1 MAAYTTIDDPEAHYQ
16 TQLYTGNGAA
26 NHAITLGADTDMQP
40 DLVWIKNR
48 DQADAHCLFDAVRGA
63 TEVIHPNAN
72 STEATDADTLDSFT
86 SDGFQVDADVKVN
99 TNTEDYVAWCWK
111 GANGTASNTS
121 GSLTTTVSANT
132 AAGFSIVTYT
142 LGSGTG
148 SSTQGHGL
156 GAKPDVIIWKSLAN
170 AYDWRSYWNTPSML
184 AGNSIIFSD
193 TNALYDNVRPW
204 NDTEPTSTL
213 FTHGNNSWNGAGE
226 GVAYCWT
233 SIQGYSKIG
242 EYTGNASTD
251 GPFIYTGF
259 RPAFVLIKRSSD
271 GANQWSLS
279 DNKRGVNGAIGTL
292 THDSTEQEYTPA
304 DQIDHLSNGFKI
316 RQSAAARNAT
326 GATYIYMAFAEA
338 PFVNSNG
345 VPCNAR

>member
-1 MAAYTTIDDPEAHYQ
+1 MAYTTIDDPEAHFQ
-16 TQLYTGNGAA
+16 VLLYTGNKTARALTFDG
-26 NHAITLGADTDMQP
+26 DTDMQP
-40 DLVWIKNR
+40 DLVWTKSR
-48 DQADAHCLFDAVRGA
+48 DAAYNHVINDAVRGVGE
-63 TEVIHPNAN
+63 TIYPNVSTAEEAN
-72 STEATDADTLDSFT
+72 SEGVTAFS
-86 SDGFQVDADVKVN
+86 SDGYSIGDSDYWNKASDK
-99 TNTEDYVAWCWK
+99 YVAWSWK

-132 AAGFSIVTYT
+132 TAGFSIVTYT

-184 AGNSIIFSD
+184 AGNSIIFND
-193 TNALYDNVRPW
+193 TNALYDNDRPW

-213 FTHGNNSWNGAGE
+213 FTHGNNSWNGAGD

-242 EYTGNASTD
+242 EYTGNGNAD
-251 GPFIYTGF
+251 GPFAYLGF
-259 RPAFVLIKRSSD
+259 RPAWLMIKNATAAGGSWHIYNNKVQGYNVENHFVEAD
-271 GANQWSLS
+271 GTTVEADD
-279 DNKRGVNGAIGTL
+279 DNL
-292 THDSTEQEYTPA
+292 DL
-304 DQIDHLSNGFKI
+304 LSNGFKI
-316 RQSAAARNAT
+316 QRHT
-326 GATYIYMAFAEA
+326 GHLNTYGETYIYMAFAEA